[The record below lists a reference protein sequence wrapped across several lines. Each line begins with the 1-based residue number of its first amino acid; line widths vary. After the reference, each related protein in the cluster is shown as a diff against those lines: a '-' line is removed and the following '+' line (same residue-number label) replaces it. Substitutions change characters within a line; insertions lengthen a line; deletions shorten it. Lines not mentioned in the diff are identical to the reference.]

1 MTLNNFNITL
11 NNANMRQSVNVLNI
25 WRVLVDQEEKDKPR

>member
-11 NNANMRQSVNVLNI
+11 NNANMWQSVNVLNI